1 MEFGFTFHRSS
12 PRVPDLIQNTLGV
25 ARVQPIYNGFRTDQT
40 CTCGSYRSGS
50 GPGTWRA
57 GSGLGASAAGRCLSS
72 RTPRTCRRL
81 PEPEP
86 GRCAPTPRLDPSGL
100 PVSSAMMPG
109 ARADSCRFAA
119 DRRSQSG
126 VMWRT
131 ARWWRSGSP
140 ACRHVAPCS
149 LLWLCVF
156 FCGTGP
162 VLFVSSSSSFV
173 FFLNFF
179 PPAHVTLA
187 GGGAGGSRCQLPA
200 SQPITATSALPVW
213 LEEEKQTNTPCGTLD
228 DVIKTNDTFHFC
240 WSDVMLD
247 GDLLKT
253 LNIVFFWWSLVQRLI
268 TMCCLLSVSLIRH
281 ETSRDIHDKWY

>member
-100 PVSSAMMPG
+100 TVSSAMMPA
-109 ARADSCRFAA
+109 ARADSCRFPA

-140 ACRHVAPCS
+140 ARRHVAPCN

-162 VLFVSSSSSFV
+162 VLFVSSSSSSSFV

-179 PPAHVTLA
+179 LQPTSLWR
-187 GGGAGGSRCQLPA
+187 GAGLEARGA
-200 SQPITATSALPVW
+200 SCRPLSQSPPPQHFRFDW
-213 LEEEKQTNTPCGTLD
+213 RRKNKQTHHAGPLMTSSKLMTLFIFTE
-228 DVIKTNDTFHFC
+228 VT
-240 WSDVMLD
+240 
-247 GDLLKT
+247 
-253 LNIVFFWWSLVQRLI
+253 
-268 TMCCLLSVSLIRH
+268 
-281 ETSRDIHDKWY
+281 